1 MYYALIILSVVMFGG
16 CFALND
22 VHRKMRGSSI
32 KISLQFSLISS
43 LAGLIVLLILNK
55 FKLEFTPF
63 TFAIAAIAA
72 LSGFGFTFC
81 GFKALGKINLS
92 LYSLFSMLGGMA
104 LPFLQ
109 GIIFYHEAFTLA
121 KAICI
126 VFIIAALLITVERK
140 KGGDRSGI
148 IYYVGI
154 FVLNGLSGVLSKI
167 FEAGSYEKTSARGYS
182 ILIALCSIVFS
193 AIFLLA
199 LFLAKK
205 KNKAPKITPAS
216 AGISAAS
223 GITNRIANLLL
234 VIALAHVDA
243 SVQYPMVT
251 GGVMI
256 VSTVICFFGKN
267 KPKKKELISIALAFL
282 GMLALFIIP
291 I

>member
-1 MYYALIILSVVMFGG
+1 
-16 CFALND
+16 
-22 VHRKMRGSSI
+22 
-32 KISLQFSLISS
+32 
-43 LAGLIVLLILNK
+43 
-55 FKLEFTPF
+55 
-63 TFAIAAIAA
+63 
-72 LSGFGFTFC
+72 
-81 GFKALGKINLS
+81 
-92 LYSLFSMLGGMA
+92 MLGGMA

-193 AIFLLA
+193 AIFLLVF
-199 LFLAKK
+199 FLAKK
-205 KNKAPKITPAS
+205 RNEAPKITPAS

>member
-1 MYYALIILSVVMFGG
+1 MYYALILLSVVMFGG

-22 VHRKMRGSSI
+22 EYRKINGSSI

-43 LAGLIVLLILNK
+43 AAGFLVLLIMNG
-55 FKLEFTPF
+55 FKIEFSLF
-63 TFAIAAIAA
+63 TLAVAATAA

-81 GFKALGKINLS
+81 GFKALGRINLS
-92 LYSLFSMLGGMA
+92 LYSLFSMLGGMV

-109 GIIFYHEAFTLA
+109 GIIFYSEAFTVA
-121 KAICI
+121 KAVCLAFI
-126 VFIIAALLITVERK
+126 VLALMITVEWR
-140 KGGDRSGI
+140 GGKRGGV
-148 IYYVGI
+148 IYYIGI

-167 FEAGSYEKTSARGYS
+167 FEASSYEKTSARGYS
-182 ILIALCSIVFS
+182 ILICLCSIVLS
-193 AIFLLA
+193 AIALLIMRKA
-199 LFLAKK
+199 E
-205 KNKAPKITPAS
+205 APKPTPIS
-216 AGISAAS
+216 LGIGAAS
-223 GITNRIANLLL
+223 GITNKVANLFL

-256 VSTVICFFGKN
+256 VSTAICFFGKK
-267 KPKKKELISIALAFL
+267 KPSKKELISVSLAFL

>member
-1 MYYALIILSVVMFGG
+1 MYYALILLSVVMFGG

-22 VHRKMRGSSI
+22 EYRKINGSSI

-43 LAGLIVLLILNK
+43 AAGFLVLLIMNG
-55 FKLEFTPF
+55 FEIEFSLF
-63 TFAIAAIAA
+63 TLAVAGAAA

-81 GFKALGKINLS
+81 GFKALGRINLS
-92 LYSLFSMLGGMA
+92 LYSLFSMLGGMV

-109 GIIFYHEAFTLA
+109 GIIFYDEAFTVA
-121 KAICI
+121 KAVCLAFI
-126 VFIIAALLITVERK
+126 VLALMITVEWR
-140 KGGDRSGI
+140 GGKRGGV
-148 IYYVGI
+148 IYYIGI

-167 FEAGSYEKTSARGYS
+167 FEASSYEKTSARGYS
-182 ILIALCSIVFS
+182 ILICLCSIVLS
-193 AIFLLA
+193 AIALLIMRKA
-199 LFLAKK
+199 E
-205 KNKAPKITPAS
+205 APKPTPLS
-216 AGISAAS
+216 LGIGAAS
-223 GITNRIANLLL
+223 GVTNKVANLFL

-256 VSTVICFFGKN
+256 VSTAICFFGKK
-267 KPKKKELISIALAFL
+267 KPSKKELISVSLAFL